1 MAIRRAKGLKSKA
14 ISDQSGFKIPYTSL
28 KTQWDGLRVEPSE
41 FDPKHP
47 QLTPTK
53 NIVDATSLFNPRP
66 DNDDDLTVF
75 TVGYNYDIFAD
86 KQSRPG
92 IGIRSV
98 GGVGS
103 VAISAERVASGLGGT
118 GRVGD
123 GTDISPELSI
133 DEAGVGGTGGVGSAF
148 VPLVVSG
155 VGSTGRVG
163 DNSSIA
169 PELSINEAGVGGTG
183 GVGDNNDI
191 DIETELAA
199 TGVAGSGATGNHGE
213 TNDEEIHLSIVESGV
228 GGTGGVG
235 DNSDIEPDLLGWGE
249 GGWSS
254 GTWGDG

>member
-1 MAIRRAKGLKSKA
+1 MAIRRAKGARSKA

-53 NIVDATSLFNPRP
+53 NIVDATALFNPRP
-66 DNDDDLTVF
+66 DNDDDLTIF

-98 GGVGS
+98 GGVDGGAAFVPLVVS
-103 VAISAERVASGLGGT
+103 GVGRTGAVGTEAIQ
-118 GRVGD
+118 
-123 GTDISPELSI
+123 LSI
-133 DEAGVGGTGGVGSAF
+133 DEAGVGGTGGVGTES
-148 VPLVVSG
+148 L
-155 VGSTGRVG
+155 
-163 DNSSIA
+163 
-169 PELSINEAGVGGTG
+169 
-183 GVGDNNDI
+183 
-191 DIETELAA
+191 ETELAA
-199 TGVAGSGATGNHGE
+199 TGVAGTGATGNHGE

-249 GGWSS
+249 GGWGS